1 MLYPRKIEFIRVL
14 IIKLLITHKR
24 DYFKHRIN
32 SINLFLILIFSNVVE
47 FHKSLAIKIREG
59 NSNKNTFIIS
69 LT

>member
-1 MLYPRKIEFIRVL
+1 MLYSWKIVFIRIL
-14 IIKLLITHKR
+14 IIKLLIIHKSN
-24 DYFKHRIN
+24 YFTHRIHN
-32 SINLFLILIFSNVVE
+32 INLILILIFSNVVE